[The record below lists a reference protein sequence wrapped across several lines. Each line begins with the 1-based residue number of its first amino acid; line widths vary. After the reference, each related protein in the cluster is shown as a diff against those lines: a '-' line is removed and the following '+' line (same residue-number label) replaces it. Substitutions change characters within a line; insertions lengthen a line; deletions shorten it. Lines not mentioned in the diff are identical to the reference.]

1 MTKSSLPKG
10 VTPEWKKIKAC
21 KPHRLPFGSD
31 DCTESE
37 WIIARD
43 ENGER
48 IPTGRYAV
56 RVPYTDPATGK
67 RRNISAPM
75 QTSVKAAAR
84 EAERLRVARDSGAT
98 DQLPSKITFAEAAA
112 EWLQHRRDRGRAD
125 EATLRSYEKNLAKAC
140 DVFGKKPVQRVT
152 VADVEKLMKQQADL
166 GLTITTTRGVL
177 RDVRSVLDRCVLLE
191 VTHRNVAKLVEAR
204 GVDKTVREALP
215 DEAHRALMDHI
226 TGHRN
231 EAAWSLSIDAGL
243 RRGEVMGLR
252 WSDIDLDAG
261 TVNIERSRKPAP
273 RKRTS
278 RRDPRTVVGP
288 PKSRKSRRTIMV
300 WPTLLARIERTKKL
314 RKAEHLRLGV
324 PWDEDAYLCVNE
336 DDVRSPLDP
345 MLPDRYSRLWSVML
359 DAVGADRVPLHSARH
374 GSVTRMRDKGIPA
387 HNVAS
392 FHGHDEAM
400 TTAIYSHG
408 DDFTGLLAVMSG

>member
-1 MTKSSLPKG
+1 MSDRTLPTG
-10 VTPEWKKIKAC
+10 VYPEWKKIKVC
-21 KPHRLPFGSD
+21 KPHRLPFGQD
-31 DCTESE
+31 NCTASE
-37 WIIARD
+37 WIPARD
-43 ENGER
+43 ENGDK

-56 RVPYTDPATGK
+56 RVPYTDPSTGK

-75 QTSVKAAAR
+75 QTSVKAAAKA
-84 EAERLRVARDSGAT
+84 AERLRVQRDSGET
-98 DQLPSKITFAEAAA
+98 DRLPSKITFADASS
-112 EWLQHRRDRGRAD
+112 EWLEHRRNRGRASD
-125 EATLRSYEKNLAKAC
+125 STLRSYEKNLAKAC
-140 DVFGKKPVQRVT
+140 DVFGRKPVQKIT
-152 VADVEKLMKQQADL
+152 VADVEKLMKREADK

-191 VTHRNVAKLVEAR
+191 TTHRNVAKLVEAR
-204 GVDKTVREALP
+204 GAEKTVRATLP
-215 DEAHRALMDHI
+215 DEAHRLLMDHI

-288 PKSRKSRRTIMV
+288 PKSRKSKRVIMV
-300 WPTLLARIERTKKL
+300 WPTLLARIERTKRL
-314 RKAEHLRLGV
+314 RKSEHLRLGV
-324 PWDEDAYLCVNE
+324 PWSEDAFIAVNE

-345 MLPDRYSRLWSVML
+345 MLPDRYSRLWGLML
-359 DAVGADRVPLHSARH
+359 DAVGAARVPLHSARH

-387 HNVAS
+387 HQVAA

-408 DDFTGLLAVMSG
+408 DDFTGLLKVMSG